1 MLPGNCGVELSQNPN
16 REAHCMA
23 IKEPFSPPP
32 HPQGGKEL
40 QTKPSSLRC
49 KDPRRN
55 PLSSL
60 PSLRLLL
67 LPPHSAHRGK
77 ASGRHLVLSCL
88 IYDRVITDLCVS
100 EDTDPA
106 SIIKMR
112 TSDFKPK
119 RQCKILG
126 VSISSGQELSPQKSL
141 TLTWIL

>member
-1 MLPGNCGVELSQNPN
+1 MPGNCGVELRQNPN
-16 REAHCMA
+16 REDHCMV

-32 HPQGGKEL
+32 HLQGGKEL

-49 KDPRRN
+49 KEPRRN

-60 PSLRLLL
+60 PSRCPQ
-67 LPPHSAHRGK
+67 PPHSAHRGK

-88 IYDRVITDLCVS
+88 IYYRVITDLCVS

-119 RQCKILG
+119 WQCKILG
-126 VSISSGQELSPQKSL
+126 VSISSGQKLSPQKSL